1 MRATVLRAPGDVVL
15 EDVADP
21 TIRTPTDAVV
31 RVVASCV
38 CGSDL
43 WPYRGV
49 GFDGAEPRRIG
60 HELVGVVEEVGDDVR
75 TVRPG
80 DFVVAPFA
88 ISDGTCVHC
97 RHGITTSCVNGTFWG
112 SPDHEGHPVDG
123 GQGELVRLPW
133 ADGTLVATPGQP
145 DPALVPH
152 LLTLADVMP
161 TGHHAAVLAGVQAG
175 STVVVVG
182 DGAVG
187 LCAVLAAA
195 RLGAERVVAMSRH
208 EPRQRLA
215 REFGATDVVVERGK
229 EGAKAVRELLG
240 GTGADCVLECVGTK
254 ESMQQALASTRPGG
268 RVGFVGVPAGGP
280 ELPAAQMFKHNLTVG
295 GGVAPVRAYLDEL
308 LPEVL
313 DGRLQPG
320 RVFDLELGLADVA
333 EAYAAMDERRA
344 VKVMLRP

>member
-15 EDVADP
+15 DEVADP
-21 TIRTPTDAVV
+21 TIQSPTDAVV

-49 GFDGAEPRRIG
+49 GFDGSEPRRIG

-97 RHGITTSCVNGTFWG
+97 RNGITTSCVNGTFWG
-112 SPDHEGHPVDG
+112 SPDRDGLPVDG
-123 GQGELVRLPW
+123 GQGEYVRLPW
-133 ADGTLVATPGQP
+133 ADGTLVATPSQP
-145 DPALVPH
+145 DAELVPH

-161 TGHHAAVLAGVQAG
+161 TGHHAAVMAGVQAG
-175 STVVVVG
+175 STVAVVG

-208 EPRQRLA
+208 EARQRLA
-215 REFGATDVVVERGK
+215 REFGATDVVAERGK
-229 EGAKAVRELLG
+229 EGAKAVRKLLDG
-240 GTGADCVLECVGTK
+240 VGADCVLECVGTA
-254 ESMQQALASTRPGG
+254 ESMEQALASTRPGG

-280 ELPAAQMFKHNLTVG
+280 ELPVGQMFRHNLTVG

-313 DGRLQPG
+313 DGRLRPG
-320 RVFDLELGLADVA
+320 RVFDLEVGLADVA

-344 VKVMLRP
+344 VKALLRP